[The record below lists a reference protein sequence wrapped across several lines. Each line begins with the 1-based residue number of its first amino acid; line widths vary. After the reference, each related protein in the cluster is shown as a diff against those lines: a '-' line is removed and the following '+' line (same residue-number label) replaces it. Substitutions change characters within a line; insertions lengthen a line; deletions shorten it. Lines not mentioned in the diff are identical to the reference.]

1 VGGYDAAETSS
12 NSIDEDEDPGID
24 EEEWG
29 LHKGMEL
36 FEVSAKDDFGSVF
49 YILTLIFSLIHLP
62 GIDSLFESL
71 IHAII
76 ERKDVIERENELKRR
91 DSVFLSDVSPPTWA
105 AQAEEEE
112 AREKAHSTSGGWSC
126 CSS

>member
-1 VGGYDAAETSS
+1 MTLVMRYLSPWLILSLNHLPT
-12 NSIDEDEDPGID
+12 GID
-24 EEEWG
+24 
-29 LHKGMEL
+29 
-36 FEVSAKDDFGSVF
+36 A
-49 YILTLIFSLIHLP
+49 
-62 GIDSLFESL
+62 LFESL

-76 ERKDVIERENELKRR
+76 ERKDIIEHENELKKR

-112 AREKAHSTSGGWSC
+112 AREKARSTSGGWSC

>member
-1 VGGYDAAETSS
+1 
-12 NSIDEDEDPGID
+12 
-24 EEEWG
+24 
-29 LHKGMEL
+29 MEL
-36 FEVSAKDDFGSVF
+36 YEVSAKDDFGDALSIPMVDP
-49 YILTLIFSLIHLP
+49 LTQSFTT
-62 GIDSLFESL
+62 GIDALFESL

-76 ERKDVIERENELKRR
+76 ERKDIIEHENELKKR

-112 AREKAHSTSGGWSC
+112 AREKARSTSGGWSC